1 MHHDLKLLSR
11 FEKPKR
17 DGLKYWEYRKNDRD
31 FKVED
36 TVTFH
41 IVTEV
46 KRRDTGRTIGPVTI
60 TYLLEGGMLPEGIC
74 IFSHTHF
81 SHTHW
86 S

>member
-17 DGLKYWEYRKNDRD
+17 DGLKYWEYRSTADRT
-31 FKVED
+31 FKVGD

-46 KRRDTGRTIGPVTI
+46 KRNPVGRTIGPVTI
-60 TYLLEGGMLPEGIC
+60 TYLLEGGMLPEGFC
-74 IFSHTHF
+74 IFSHG
-81 SHTHW
+81 HW
-86 S
+86 A